1 MEHFPIYNVNRDVS
15 DFKFIRGGKYMTKP
29 FVVIHTHTSLDGKIK
44 TVKSPR
50 FKTTSQQ
57 YQDIALTPDAQFYD
71 IDGYLN
77 GRTTS
82 EDNNEMQALD
92 LDESV
97 EVPEGDFVAQ
107 GNADM
112 YYVSI
117 DRRGVLG
124 WTTNTIH
131 YGNRPAHII
140 EVLSEK
146 ATNGYK
152 AFLREI
158 EISYI
163 VAGSE
168 ELDNVLI
175 LNKLQSL
182 FGMNRIMIGGG
193 GVLNWSF
200 LQAGLV
206 DEVSIVMGP
215 FADGDPENPSLF
227 SASEPFST
235 PEAITFDLIDAKPIE
250 DSAVWLRYRPLTN

>member
-1 MEHFPIYNVNRDVS
+1 
-15 DFKFIRGGKYMTKP
+15 MTKP

-107 GNADM
+107 GNVDM

-124 WTTNTIH
+124 WTVNF
-131 YGNRPAHII
+131 G
-140 EVLSEK
+140 
-146 ATNGYK
+146 
-152 AFLREI
+152 F
-158 EISYI
+158 ISH
-163 VAGSE
+163 
-168 ELDNVLI
+168 
-175 LNKLQSL
+175 
-182 FGMNRIMIGGG
+182 
-193 GVLNWSF
+193 
-200 LQAGLV
+200 
-206 DEVSIVMGP
+206 
-215 FADGDPENPSLF
+215 
-227 SASEPFST
+227 
-235 PEAITFDLIDAKPIE
+235 
-250 DSAVWLRYRPLTN
+250 

>member
-1 MEHFPIYNVNRDVS
+1 MS
-15 DFKFIRGGKYMTKP
+15 KP
-29 FVVIHTHTSLDGKIK
+29 FVVIHTHISLDGKIK

-57 YQDIALTPDAQFYD
+57 YQDIALTPDTQFYD

-82 EDNNEMQALD
+82 EDNNEMQEIN
-92 LDESV
+92 LDESAD
-97 EVPEGDFVAQ
+97 VPEGDYIAE

-140 EVLSEK
+140 EVLSEQ
-146 ATNGYK
+146 ASNGYK
-152 AFLREI
+152 AFLREMG
-158 EISYI
+158 ISYI
-163 VAGSE
+163 IAGSE
-168 ELDNVLI
+168 NLDNALVLE
-175 LNKLQSL
+175 KLQQL

-193 GVLNWSF
+193 GVLNWSY
-200 LQAGLV
+200 LEEGLV
-206 DEVSIVMGP
+206 DEVSLVMGP

-227 SASEPFST
+227 TASEPFST
-235 PEAITFDLIDAKPIE
+235 ARAITFDLIDAKPLE
-250 DSAVWLRYRPLTN
+250 DSAVWLRYQPIDEEEL